1 MRNHEWKVELK
12 KKVHQKKKR
21 FVTYFKL
28 NLYMFCYQ
36 TSRIFSRFLIISWY
50 DFIVFNFITISAVK
64 FAHTVH
70 IQSKNKKPSGLLFWE
85 VKL

>member
-1 MRNHEWKVELK
+1 MKGRVTEKSTSK
-12 KKVHQKKKR
+12 KKW

-28 NLYMFCYQ
+28 NVYMFCYQ

-64 FAHTVH
+64 FAHAVH